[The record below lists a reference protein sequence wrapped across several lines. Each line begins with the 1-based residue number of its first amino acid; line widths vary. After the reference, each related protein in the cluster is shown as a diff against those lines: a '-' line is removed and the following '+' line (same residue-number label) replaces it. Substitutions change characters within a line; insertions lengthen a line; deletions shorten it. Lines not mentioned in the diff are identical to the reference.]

1 MNIATNSDY
10 DLDTTEGMN
19 NAVAWTRNLFS
30 TVSDGGTWMVPRSM
44 TMVRI
49 SHTDRVATLI
59 VGFVPDP
66 SLRRVIEA
74 MGWTVIVK

>member
-1 MNIATNSDY
+1 MTNTDY

-19 NAVAWTRNLFS
+19 NAVTWTRQMFD
-30 TVSDGGTWMVPRSM
+30 TVNDDGVWMVPRSM

-49 SHTDRVATLI
+49 NHTDKIATLI
-59 VGFVPDP
+59 VGFAPDP

-74 MGWTVIVK
+74 MGWTVVVK

>member
-1 MNIATNSDY
+1 MIDTDY

-19 NAVAWTRNLFS
+19 NAVTWTRQMFN
-30 TVSDGGTWMVPRSM
+30 TVNDGGAWMVPRSM

-49 SHTDRVATLI
+49 NHTDKIATLI
-59 VGFVPDP
+59 VGFAPDP

-74 MGWTVIVK
+74 MGWTVVVN

>member
-1 MNIATNSDY
+1 MNMTDTSY

-19 NAVAWTRNLFS
+19 NAVTWTRQLFS
-30 TVSDGGTWMVPRSM
+30 TVKDGGTWMVPRSM

-49 SHTDRVATLI
+49 NHTDKVATLI
-59 VGFVPDP
+59 VGFAPDP

-74 MGWTVIVK
+74 MGWTVVVE